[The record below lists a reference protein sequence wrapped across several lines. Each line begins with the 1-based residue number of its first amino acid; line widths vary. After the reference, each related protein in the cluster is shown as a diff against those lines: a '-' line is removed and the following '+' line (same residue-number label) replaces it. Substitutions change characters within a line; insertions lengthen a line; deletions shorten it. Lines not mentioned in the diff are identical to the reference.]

1 MPARTVPVRVSAAV
15 GAVAV
20 LVAGLSACASASEDK
35 DPEHRSFDL
44 PGRTLTVDT
53 DDSALEVVA
62 SDDHASGRIEVTR
75 WFSGSVAVG
84 SDPEVT
90 WKMDGDRLVL
100 RMHCSGVIADC
111 AAKHRVEVPR
121 GIAVKVR
128 DGDGSVR
135 ASGFEDALDIRTG
148 DGSVHVTDS
157 SGPLKLRTDD
167 GSVRASVSSR
177 RVSAHTGDGSVRLD
191 LGAVPDQVES
201 RTSDGSV
208 TISLP
213 RATYKVST
221 DTGDGAVDV
230 SVPTDDTS
238 AHVVDA
244 RSGDGK
250 ITVRTAN

>member
-20 LVAGLSACASASEDK
+20 LVAGLSACASASDDK

-84 SDPEVT
+84 SDPETT

-100 RMHCSGVIADC
+100 RMHCSGIIADC

-167 GSVRASVSSR
+167 GSVRAAVSSR

-244 RSGDGK
+244 RSGDGR

>member
-1 MPARTVPVRVSAAV
+1 MTARTVPVRALAAA

-20 LVAGLSACASASEDK
+20 LVAGLSACASASDDK

-44 PGRTLTVDT
+44 PGRTLTVDS
-53 DDSALEVVA
+53 DDSALELVA
-62 SDDHASGRIEVTR
+62 SDDQESGKIQVTR

-84 SDPEVT
+84 SDPKAT

-111 AAKHRVEVPR
+111 AARHRVEVPR
-121 GIAVKVR
+121 GVAVKVK

-135 ASGFEDALDIRTG
+135 ASGFKDALNIRTG
-148 DGSVHVTDS
+148 DGSVHVSDS
-157 SGPLKLRTDD
+157 TGPLELRTDD
-167 GSVRASVSSR
+167 GSVQAEVSSR
-177 RVSAHTGDGSVRLD
+177 RVSAQTGDGSVRLR
-191 LGAVPDQVES
+191 LGAVPDRVES
-201 RTSDGSV
+201 RTGDGSV

-213 RATYKVST
+213 RATYRVT
-221 DTGDGAVDV
+221 THTGDGSVDV
-230 SVPTDDTS
+230 SVPTDGAS

-244 RSGDGK
+244 RSGDGR

>member
-1 MPARTVPVRVSAAV
+1 MPARTVPVRAFAAV
-15 GAVAV
+15 GTVAV
-20 LVAGLSACASASEDK
+20 LVAGLSACASASDDK
-35 DPEHRSFDL
+35 EPEHRSFAL
-44 PGRTLTVDT
+44 QGSTLTVDSG
-53 DDSALEVVA
+53 DSALEIVA
-62 SDDHASGRIEVTR
+62 SDDQASGEIEVTR

-121 GIAVKVR
+121 GIAVNVN

-135 ASGFEDALDIRTG
+135 ARGFRDALSIRTG

-157 SGPLKLRTDD
+157 TGPLEVRTGD
-167 GSVRASVSSR
+167 GSVRAEVSSR
-177 RVSAHTGDGSVRLD
+177 RVSTHTNDGSVRLE
-191 LGAVPDQVES
+191 LGTVPDLVES
-201 RTSDGSV
+201 RSGDGSV
-208 TISLP
+208 TITLP

-221 DTGDGAVDV
+221 KTGDGGVDV
-230 SVPTDDTS
+230 SVPRDGAS

-244 RSGDGK
+244 RTGDGK
-250 ITVRTAN
+250 VTVRTAN

>member
-20 LVAGLSACASASEDK
+20 LVAGLSACASASDDK

-84 SDPEVT
+84 SDPEAT

-157 SGPLKLRTDD
+157 SGPLRLRTDD
-167 GSVRASVSSR
+167 GSVRAAVSSR

-191 LGAVPDQVES
+191 LGAVPDEVES
-201 RTSDGSV
+201 RTGDGSV

-221 DTGDGAVDV
+221 DTADGAVDV